1 MEERLGHSMNLELV
15 TIPCFLPFTKRVSLR
30 NLIERA
36 FVPEEI
42 RSLLCLS
49 RIDSTFLAC
58 GDISGLIDILGRLDN
73 CLLLARTELTS
84 FALFIVVRTGRWR
97 SSEYFPSL

>member
-1 MEERLGHSMNLELV
+1 MNFELV
-15 TIPCFLPFTKRVSLR
+15 TIPCFLPFTKRVFLC

-36 FVPEEI
+36 SIPEEI

-58 GDISGLIDILGRLDN
+58 GDISGLIEILGRLVS
-73 CLLLARTELTS
+73 CFLLARTELIS
-84 FALFIVVRTGRWR
+84 FALFILVRTG
-97 SSEYFPSL
+97 